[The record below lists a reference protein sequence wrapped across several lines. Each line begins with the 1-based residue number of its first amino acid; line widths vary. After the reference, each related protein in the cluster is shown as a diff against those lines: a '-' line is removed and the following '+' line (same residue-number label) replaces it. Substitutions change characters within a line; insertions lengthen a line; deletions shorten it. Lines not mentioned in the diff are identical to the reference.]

1 MMTAE
6 LIEIM
11 VLRSVAGPKHLTFG
25 KGEVVSLPKT
35 IAEEWVKT
43 GIAEFT
49 GATNTVKEAKPVTTK
64 KTTKKGAK

>member
-35 IAEEWVKT
+35 IAEEWVNT

-49 GATNTVKEAKPVTTK
+49 GSKSTEKQAKPTTTK